1 MFIVIFAAVTCDSF
15 DEEFNISKISIKKVC
30 NSQMKQ
36 SADLVMH
43 AINSVT
49 RFTNLKS
56 EYFTLI

>member
-15 DEEFNISKISIKKVC
+15 DEGFNTSKISK
-30 NSQMKQ
+30 SQVKQ

-49 RFTNLKS
+49 RFMNLKS